1 MRYISVTPRQRQ
13 QMLSALRLQ
22 SVEDLFED
30 IPDEVRLK
38 RPLNL
43 PEGIFEA
50 ELSAH
55 VYDLSKKNRST
66 NDLVSFAGA
75 GCYDHY
81 VPSVVDHVIRK
92 PEFFTAYTPYQ
103 PEVSQGTL
111 QALYEY
117 QSMICSLTGMEIANA
132 SMYDGATAFV
142 EAAFMACRIT
152 RRKTVLC
159 ASNIHPEWRSTLL
172 TYAHAGVF
180 DVVDIPIEPCTSR
193 IERESLAATL
203 STVDCPDVAAVM
215 LQSPNFFGVLEDIE
229 AASAFAHGTGALLVV
244 ASNPILLGLMEPPS
258 KFGAD
263 IVVGEGQ
270 PLGSPIS
277 FGGPGFG
284 FFSCRSNYVRQVP
297 GRIVGRSIDADGADA
312 FVLTFSTREQHIRR
326 EKATSNIC
334 SNHSLN
340 AVAAGVYLASMGGTG
355 LRAVAR
361 ACVLNAH
368 QLRSMLLDTGKFEA
382 LWDTPFGYEFALRYS
397 AGSADNM
404 ISAMLDRGFLAGV
417 GCRALLQS
425 ERHAPNLPLD
435 LDDVVIFAVTE
446 KRTSQQIIDFVEAVN
461 AL

>member
-1 MRYISVTPRQRQ
+1 
-13 QMLSALRLQ
+13 MLFALGLQ

-38 RPLNL
+38 RPLDL
-43 PEGIFEA
+43 PGGIFEA

-55 VYDLSKKNRST
+55 VYDLSSKNRST

-117 QSMICSLTGMEIANA
+117 QSMICALTGMEIANA
-132 SMYDGATAFV
+132 SMYDGATAFA

-152 RRKTVLC
+152 KRKTVLC
-159 ASNIHPEWRSTLL
+159 ASDVHPEWRSTLL
-172 TYAHAGVF
+172 TYARAEVF
-180 DVVDIPIEPCTSR
+180 EVVDISVDPRTGR
-193 IERESLAATL
+193 IERETLEAALAA
-203 STVDCPDVAAVM
+203 VDRSDIAAVM
-215 LQSPNFFGVLEDIE
+215 LQSPNFFGVFEDIE
-229 AASAFAHGTGALLVV
+229 TAADITHGAGALLVV
-244 ASNPILLGLMEPPS
+244 ASNPILLGLVEPPS
-258 KFGAD
+258 EFGAD

-270 PLGSPIS
+270 PLGNPIS

-284 FFSCRSNYVRQVP
+284 FFACRGSYVRQVP
-297 GRIVGRSIDADGADA
+297 GRIVGRSIDADGSDA

-355 LRAVAR
+355 LRAIAQT
-361 ACVLNAH
+361 CVLRAH
-368 QLRSMLLDTGKFEA
+368 QLRTMLLDTGKFEA
-382 LWDTPFGYEFALRYS
+382 LWETPFGYEFALRYS
-397 AGSADNM
+397 AGTAEAM

-417 GCRALLQS
+417 SCRTLLQA
-425 ERHAPNLPLD
+425 ERHAPDLPLD

-446 KRTSQQIIDFVEAVN
+446 KRTSQQITDFAEAVN